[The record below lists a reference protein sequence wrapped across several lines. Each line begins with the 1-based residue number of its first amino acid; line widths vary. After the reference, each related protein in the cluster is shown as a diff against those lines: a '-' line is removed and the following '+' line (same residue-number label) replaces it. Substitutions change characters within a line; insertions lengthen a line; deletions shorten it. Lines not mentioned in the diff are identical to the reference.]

1 MVNVFRN
8 TNQLTLTNYTSF
20 ISYKYDRSGLKQEEL
35 AYFDEVGSSALTA
48 TELLTAH
55 ENEMRTL

>member
-8 TNQLTLTNYTSF
+8 TNQLILTNYTSF
-20 ISYKYDRSGLKQEEL
+20 IFDRSGLKQEEL